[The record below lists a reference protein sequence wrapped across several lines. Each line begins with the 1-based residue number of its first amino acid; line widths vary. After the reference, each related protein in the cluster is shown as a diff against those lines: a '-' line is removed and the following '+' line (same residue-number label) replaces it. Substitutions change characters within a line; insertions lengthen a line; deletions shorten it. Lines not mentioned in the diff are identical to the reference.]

1 MADPAPTKRP
11 RGRPRG
17 SGTESQ
23 GGTVQALDRG
33 LTLLSA
39 LARDGKGTLSDIA
52 MRVGMP
58 ASSAYRL
65 LTTMQGHGIV
75 AFDDTSQEW
84 MIGVEAFRIGRAF
97 VHRVSVMEAAR
108 EPMRRLMRD
117 TGETSNLAI
126 ADEGGVVFMSQ
137 VESHNPIRAFFRPGT
152 RGPLHASGIGKA
164 LLAEMDREDVEKM
177 LRRNGLAE
185 FTARTLTAPDRL
197 FADLTE
203 TRRRGWAYDD
213 EERYLGMRC
222 IAAPIFNTYGEAV
235 AGVSVS
241 GPTVRFPDN
250 SVTDTAVKVREAA
263 SAITDLIGG
272 TPPKHDGNK
281 GVS

>member
-1 MADPAPTKRP
+1 MTETAPKKRP
-11 RGRPRG
+11 RARPRG
-17 SGTESQ
+17 SGSTVETQ

-33 LTLLSA
+33 MTLLSA
-39 LARDGKGTLSDIA
+39 LARDGKGTLSDVA

-65 LTTMQGHGIV
+65 LSTMQGHGIV
-75 AFDDTSQEW
+75 AFDEAAQEW
-84 MIGVEAFRIGRAF
+84 MVGVEAFRIGRAF

-108 EPMRRLMRD
+108 DPMRQLMRD
-117 TGETSNLAI
+117 TGETANLAI
-126 ADEGGVVFMSQ
+126 ADEASVVFMSQ

-164 LLAEMDREDVEKM
+164 LLAEMARGDVEALLK
-177 LRRNGLAE
+177 RNGLTG
-185 FTARTLTAPDRL
+185 FTPHTLTTATRL
-197 FADLTE
+197 FADLDD

-222 IAAPIFNTYGEAV
+222 IAAPIFDTYGDAV

-241 GPTVRFPDN
+241 GPTVRFPH
-250 SVTDTAVKVREAA
+250 SEVTGTAMRVRETAA
-263 SAITDLIGG
+263 AITDLIGG
-272 TPPKHDGNK
+272 TSPVRD
-281 GVS
+281 